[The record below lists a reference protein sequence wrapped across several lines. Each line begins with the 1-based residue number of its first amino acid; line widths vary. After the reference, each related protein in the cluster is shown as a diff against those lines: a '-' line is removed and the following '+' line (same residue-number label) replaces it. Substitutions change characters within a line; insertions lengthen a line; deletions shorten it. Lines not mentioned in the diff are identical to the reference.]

1 MPFSRVIFYEKC
13 IKKLCVLHASAFF
26 ALNHS
31 MSLNTKLKVEL
42 DARKAEHLYRSRK
55 VLETPQSVE
64 PIIDGRK
71 VLSFC
76 SNDYLGLANNPDVI
90 NSFKQAADNY
100 GVGSGSA
107 HLVSGHSSEHHA
119 LEEELADFMGTER
132 ALLFST
138 GYMANLGVVSA
149 LCDRHSEI
157 YEDKLNHASLLD
169 AALLSRA
176 KRVRYPHLD
185 MANLKNRLVDSNN
198 DNKFIISDGVF
209 SMDGD
214 LAPLDVMT
222 DLASQHNATLMI
234 DDAHGIGVL
243 GKKGKGIIEYFDLD
257 SEQVPVLVG
266 TLGKSFG
273 TAGAFVA
280 GSDDLIETLIQ
291 KSRSYIFTTAMPAAI
306 AAATRKSLHLL
317 ENENWRREKLQNL
330 ITLFRKGATELG
342 LNLVDSITAIQPVII
357 GSSEQAVA
365 LSDKLLEKNILIS
378 AIRPPTV
385 PEGTARLRITFSA
398 THTEEQLDK
407 LLIALDEITNK

>member
-1 MPFSRVIFYEKC
+1 M
-13 IKKLCVLHASAFF
+13 
-26 ALNHS
+26 
-31 MSLNTKLKVEL
+31 TL
-42 DARKAEHLYRSRK
+42 DGLQQGLEQRKEEHLYRSRK
-55 VLETPQSVE
+55 VLESAQSVE
-64 PIIDGRK
+64 PVIDGRK

-76 SNDYLGLANNPDVI
+76 SNDYLGLANHPDVI
-90 NSFKQAADNY
+90 KSFKQAADKY

-107 HLVSGHSSEHHA
+107 HLVSGHSTEHHA

-176 KRVRYPHLD
+176 KRIRYP
-185 MANLKNRLVDSNN
+185 NLNTSSLEERLSNSEA
-198 DNKFIISDGVF
+198 DNKLVISDGVF

-214 LAPLDVMT
+214 LAPLDKLVN
-222 DLASQHNATLMI
+222 LANENHATLMI

-243 GKKGKGIIEYFDLD
+243 GEKGKGIVEHFGLG

-266 TLGKSFG
+266 TLGKAFG

-280 GSDDLIETLIQ
+280 GSDVLIETLIQ
-291 KSRSYIFTTAMPAAI
+291 QARSYIFTTAMPAAV
-306 AAATRKSLHLL
+306 AAATRKSLQLL
-317 ENENWRREKLQNL
+317 EEENWRREKLQSL
-330 ITLFRKGATELG
+330 IQQFRRGAEDLD
-342 LNLVDSITAIQPVII
+342 LKLMDSITAIQPIII
-357 GSSEQAVA
+357 GKSEQTLA
-365 LSDKLLEKNILIS
+365 LSEKLFEKNILIS

-385 PEGTARLRITFSA
+385 PEGTARLRVTFSA
-398 THTEEQLDK
+398 THTEKHVEK
-407 LLIALDEITNK
+407 LLTALDEALNK

>member
-1 MPFSRVIFYEKC
+1 M
-13 IKKLCVLHASAFF
+13 
-26 ALNHS
+26 LNDL
-31 MSLNTKLKVEL
+31 SLQLEQ
-42 DARKAEHLYRSRK
+42 RKAEHLYRSRK
-55 VLETPQSVE
+55 VLESPQSVE
-64 PIIDGRK
+64 PIVDGKK

-76 SNDYLGLANNPDVI
+76 SNDYLGLANHPDVI
-90 NSFKQAADNY
+90 KSFKQAADKY

-107 HLVSGHSSEHHA
+107 HLVSGHSAEHHA
-119 LEEELADFMGTER
+119 LEEELAEFMGTER

-176 KRVRYPHLD
+176 RRIRFPHLD
-185 MANLKNRLVDSNN
+185 INNLEQRLTDSGYSNKTTA
-198 DNKFIISDGVF
+198 NKFIISDGVF

-214 LAPLDVMT
+214 LAPLDKLVY
-222 DLASQHNATLMI
+222 AAENNNSTLMI

-243 GKKGKGIIEYFDLD
+243 GKKGKGIVEHFGLD
-257 SEQVPVLVG
+257 SKQVPVLVG

-280 GSDDLIETLIQ
+280 GSEDLIETLIQ
-291 KSRSYIFTTAMPAAI
+291 KSRSYIFTTAMPAAV
-306 AAATRKSLHLL
+306 AAATRKSLQIL
-317 ENENWRREKLQNL
+317 EEENWRREKLRSL
-330 ITLFRKGATELG
+330 ISQFRKGAAELG
-342 LNLVDSITAIQPVII
+342 LELIDSRTPIQPIII
-357 GSSEQAVA
+357 GSSEQALI
-365 LSDKLLEKNILIS
+365 LSEKLLEKNILIS

-398 THTEEQLDK
+398 THTEEHVDN
-407 LLIALDEITNK
+407 LLAILDELSK